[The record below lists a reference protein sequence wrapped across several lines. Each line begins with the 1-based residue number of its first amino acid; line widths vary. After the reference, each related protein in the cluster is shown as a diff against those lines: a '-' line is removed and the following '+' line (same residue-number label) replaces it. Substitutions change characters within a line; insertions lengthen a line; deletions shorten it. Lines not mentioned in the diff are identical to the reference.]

1 MKKRKY
7 ASLIPDFIKDEEVPL
22 CAETDPEAFFTQ
34 DIEFEGKIVASSYY
48 DESGAK
54 KICGSCSYKVECL
67 LFAIKNNE
75 MGIWG
80 GTTEN
85 ERREIRRG
93 RGLKRMLNLGLT
105 PIKRS

>member
-1 MKKRKY
+1 LSPKNER
-7 ASLIPDFIKDEEVPL
+7 LIPDFVKEEELPP
-22 CAETDPEAFFTQ
+22 CAETDPEAFFSQ
-34 DIEFEGKIVASSYY
+34 DIEFGGKIVASSYY

-54 KICGSCSYKVECL
+54 KICGSCSYRVECL

-85 ERREIRRG
+85 ERTL
-93 RGLKRMLNLGLT
+93 LKRKRNLSLY
-105 PIKRS
+105 IK